1 MRKCGFI
8 RRRAAMPI
16 AAVLTTILFVPSG
29 AACAADYFAGRTIR
43 IVVGFGPGSA
53 YALYGQLAAHHLGRF
68 VPGSPNVIV
77 SYMTG
82 ASGLTSMNY
91 LYGVAPRDGTVLGM
105 PMQDLA
111 SQQAVG
117 TKGVQYDAARFNY
130 LARASANVPVHMV
143 WHTAP
148 AQSISELKQQE
159 VITGSS
165 SPTGTQA
172 DMPRAQNALLGTK
185 WKVVG
190 GYQDAA
196 RLMAMERGE
205 IHAAVAA
212 ATLFETQFKPWL
224 ANGSVKVIVQYA
236 DFRHPLFPEVPT
248 IVEFAD
254 TAEAKGVFRFLVSL
268 AAVGRAYMAP
278 PDVPAE
284 RIATLRKGF
293 LSMFADPAFRADAEE
308 RGADLLPI
316 SGEELAAHIED
327 ALATPASIVQK
338 TNEAIGA
345 K

>member
-1 MRKCGFI
+1 MRKGGFI
-8 RRRAAMPI
+8 QRRAAIPI
-16 AAVLTTILFVPSG
+16 AAVLTVLLVSG
-29 AACAADYFAGRTIR
+29 GTACAADYFAGRTIR

-53 YALYGQLAAHHLGRF
+53 YGLYGQLAAHHLTRF
-68 VPGSPNVIV
+68 IPGNPSVVV

-117 TKGVQYDAARFNY
+117 AKGVNYDAARFNY

-143 WHTAP
+143 WHTSP
-148 AQSISELKQQE
+148 AQSISDLKQHE

-185 WKVVG
+185 WKIVG
-190 GYQDAA
+190 GYQDAT
-196 RLMAMERGE
+196 RLVAMERGE

-212 ATLFETQFKPWL
+212 ATLFQTQLKPWL
-224 ANGSVKVIVQYA
+224 ANGSVKVVVQYA

-248 IVEFAD
+248 IVELAD
-254 TAEAKGVFRFLVSL
+254 TAEAKGVFRLLVSL

-293 LSMFADPAFRADAEE
+293 VSMFADPAFRADAEQ

-316 SGEELAAHIED
+316 SGEELAAHIKD
-327 ALATPASIVQK
+327 VLATPASIVQK

-345 K
+345 E